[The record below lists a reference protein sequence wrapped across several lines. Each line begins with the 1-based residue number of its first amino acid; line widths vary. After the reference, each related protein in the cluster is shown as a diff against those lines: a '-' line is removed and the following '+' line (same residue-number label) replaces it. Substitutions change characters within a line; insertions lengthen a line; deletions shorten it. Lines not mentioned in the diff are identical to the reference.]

1 MSAKAYR
8 RFESGGIV
16 PPRRAA
22 FLDHAAE
29 RFGVEL
35 RVLDR
40 AIDRIPAVIERRES
54 VKDLLRVLR
63 EKFVERD
70 TAWVP
75 PSAKDASLVE
85 LARLY
90 GRTPHRIQPL
100 IAYQLAELRQ
110 REILI
115 MRERAVLEYDT
126 DSVRRQRAG
135 STIAE
140 HSRHF
145 NREVD
150 QIPRRLESFHRMG
163 QPSDVWQVLVDLYD
177 LDARGGGPWVP
188 LALVASDRTAQN
200 LPASL
205 VRTSMFGDVAA
216 ARLTAQG
223 VTHVRTFRHLYGA
236 LYPAVQAPKL
246 GGPDRAQSH
255 PRPASEHQ
263 FTLTGPERFAVPR
276 AVVQRLLA
284 DAELKGAGEAMLS
297 PSTRLVFCPPTPGS
311 AGRPRARAS
320 ELPTR
325 EPTIA
330 LPPDE
335 LPWRKLPKPEP
346 AVALPPVKQAW
357 SALSLRHPT
366 VTAAA
371 QQAIA
376 LGGENDALRQAQT
389 AHHVIGVLE
398 QHPVGVEAR
407 RIEHA
412 TGLAS
417 QQLAPLMAMLL
428 EEEFATSVADDVYAP
443 GPALDRLAAPG
454 GVALQ
459 LEHTLALTR
468 DTVGAAVYFAR
479 YVDGEVRITQMAD
492 GPVTPRVH
500 EWVDFK
506 AAAHAS
512 AVGKCLLAQL
522 PPQMRADHLSRHHT
536 ARLTRRTITDPRRL
550 IDSLNRLAPNQPVYD
565 RREYATRIECGA
577 VTASTGTDFGTLA
590 LSMPL
595 AVSHR
600 LEEAT
605 QALARKAV
613 PVLLA
618 LLLSGTGTGT
628 ANDRVKTT
636 GGNHQAATPSSSTLT
651 PAGVN
656 RLRAVFA
663 TPLTSPDDIE
673 HTALCAE
680 AGPHL
685 ATDSGTSSLYL
696 FEAPREHPQLTDDP
710 ALALP
715 HTYATAG
722 PTTSFATAR
731 THTWQGHSSPDRML
745 ILRTQ
750 PAPTPSHPPIT

>member
-35 RVLDR
+35 RVLDQ

-75 PSAKDASLVE
+75 PPAKDASLVE
-85 LARLY
+85 VARLY

-100 IAYQLAELRQ
+100 IARQLAELRQ
-110 REILI
+110 LEILI
-115 MRERAVLEYDT
+115 MREKAVLAYDT
-126 DSVRRQRAG
+126 DTVRRQRAG

-150 QIPRRLESFHRMG
+150 QIPRRLEGFHRMG
-163 QPSDVWQVLVDLYD
+163 QPSDVWQVLVELYE
-177 LDARGGGPWVP
+177 LDARGGGGPWVP
-188 LALVASDRTAQN
+188 LALVAGDRTGQN

-205 VRTSMFGDVAA
+205 VRTGMFGDVAA

-223 VTHVRTFRHLYGA
+223 VTHVRTYRHLYGA
-236 LYPAVQAPKL
+236 LYPAVQAPKPR
-246 GGPDRAQSH
+246 GPGRVQAQ
-255 PRPASEHQ
+255 PRPTSEHQ

-284 DAELKGAGEAMLS
+284 DAELRGAGEAMLS
-297 PSTRLVFCPPTPGS
+297 PSTRLVLGPPTPGG

-325 EPTIA
+325 EPA
-330 LPPDE
+330 
-335 LPWRKLPKPEP
+335 
-346 AVALPPVKQAW
+346 AALPPVKLAW
-357 SALSLRHPT
+357 SALTLRHPA

-371 QQAIA
+371 QQAIP
-376 LGGENDALRQAQT
+376 LGRENDALRQAQT
-389 AHHVIGVLE
+389 AHRVIGVLE
-398 QHPVGVEAR
+398 QHPVGVETR

-412 TGLAS
+412 SGLAS

-428 EEEFATSVADDVYAP
+428 EEEFATAVADGVYAP

-536 ARLTRRTITDPRRL
+536 ARLTRRTITSPRRL

-605 QALARKAV
+605 EALARKAV

-618 LLLSGTGTGT
+618 LLLSGTGPT
-628 ANDRVKTT
+628 NDPAQTT
-636 GGNHQAATPSSSTLT
+636 GCTQQAATPSSSTLT

-663 TPLTSPDDIE
+663 TPLTSPGDIE
-673 HTALCAE
+673 HTALCPD

-722 PTTSFATAR
+722 PTTGFATAH

-750 PAPTPSHPPIT
+750 PAPTPSHPTVT